1 MELSNEELALAYVII
16 RHEALALRRGDYR
29 YIPEPGTYEDRV
41 LALDFKLANNFH
53 KRNQAIR

>member
-1 MELSNEELALAYVII
+1 MELSKEELDLLYVII

-41 LALDFKLANNFH
+41 FALDFKLANSFR
-53 KRNQAIR
+53 KRNQTIR